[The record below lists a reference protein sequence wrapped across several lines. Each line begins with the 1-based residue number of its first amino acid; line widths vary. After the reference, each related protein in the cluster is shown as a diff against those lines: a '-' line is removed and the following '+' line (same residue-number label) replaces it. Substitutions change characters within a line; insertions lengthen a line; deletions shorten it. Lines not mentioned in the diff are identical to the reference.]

1 MMRTRPFIISLV
13 LVGGLICGSSDPLA
27 GQSKNSS
34 RKAKAPAKTKKDQAK
49 PPMTIDDMQKEQA
62 RLRAEAEKAEKKVKE
77 SVKKETLTLADISAL
92 EQKISQKRRAI
103 RQLQEQ
109 EKQLTEDI
117 REAQS
122 SIGDLEQQ
130 LEALKSH
137 YARYVR
143 SVYKYGRVYDVELL
157 FSAKSINQLYIR
169 IAYLKRFSEQRAKDL
184 QNVVVNKTGLEKE
197 NKALEETLDRKHRLL
212 ATRTEEE
219 TSLKGDI
226 SKRRKMLATIRK
238 DKNFYAAQAR
248 ELKEAASKVDNII
261 VALIKAEAERKAAA
275 ERAKEKPGT
284 VTSPTPVPAAGAGGV
299 FASQRG
305 KLRWPVTLGTIAAKF
320 GNQVHPVLKT
330 IRENTGIDIKVNP
343 GSDVLS
349 VADGEVSIM
358 TFIPGFGN
366 IVILSH
372 GDGYRTVYGH
382 LSEINVSESQRVRAG
397 DVIAKSG
404 DSAGESTLHFEIW
417 KDRDKQNPEYWLAKQ
432 R

>member
-1 MMRTRPFIISLV
+1 MHKRPFIIVLVLLGALACVSSGSLV
-13 LVGGLICGSSDPLA
+13 
-27 GQSKNSS
+27 GQSKKSS
-34 RKAKAPAKTKKDQAK
+34 RQAK
-49 PPMTIDDMQKEQA
+49 PPAKTRQEPAKSPMTIDEMQKEQA

-109 EKQLTEDI
+109 EKQLTGDI

-130 LEALKSH
+130 LESLKNH

-143 SVYKYGRVYDVELL
+143 SVYKYGRVYDLELL
-157 FSAKSINQLYIR
+157 FSSNSINQLYIR
-169 IAYLKRFSEQRAKDL
+169 IEYLKRFSEQRAKDL
-184 QNVVVNKTGLEKE
+184 RNVVLNKTGLEKE
-197 NKALEETLDRKHRLL
+197 NKALEESLSRKHQLL
-212 ATRTEEE
+212 AARTDEEA
-219 TSLKGDI
+219 SLKGDI

-238 DKNFYAAQAR
+238 DKNFYTAQAR

-261 VALIKAEAERKAAA
+261 AELIRAEADRKAAA

-284 VTSPTPVPAAGAGGV
+284 VTRPTPVPAGAGGV

-417 KDRDKQNPEYWLAKQ
+417 RDRDKQNPEYWLAKQ